1 MDQVQKESLPEEMN
15 EIKKFCCD
23 CKTTE
28 TPLWRAGPSG
38 PKLLISQ
45 LLMYM
50 YFLLL
55 LQSLC
60 NACGIRY
67 RKKKSAI
74 VGLNKRVEKKDE
86 KSATTSLTNTNTT
99 AATTAAPASSIAA
112 AKNRCGG
119 GGSKG
124 GNLSEDL
131 RVRLVALG
139 KEVVMLQRQRS
150 PMRKRQRRRRSV
162 KRKFGE
168 EEEQAAVLLMS
179 LSCGFVFA

>member
-1 MDQVQKESLPEEMN
+1 MN

-38 PKLLISQ
+38 PK
-45 LLMYM
+45 
-50 YFLLL
+50 
-55 LQSLC
+55 SLC

-67 RKKKSAI
+67 RKKRSAV
-74 VGLNKRVEKKDE
+74 VGLNKRVEKE
-86 KSATTSLTNTNTT
+86 
-99 AATTAAPASSIAA
+99 A

-139 KEVVMLQRQRS
+139 KEVRQR
-150 PMRKRQRRRRSV
+150 RRRRRSV
-162 KRKFGE
+162 KRKLGE

-179 LSCGFVFA
+179 LSCGFVFASKDKRRKGVKQDP

>member
-23 CKTTE
+23 CKTTK

-38 PKLLISQ
+38 PK
-45 LLMYM
+45 
-50 YFLLL
+50 
-55 LQSLC
+55 SLC

-67 RKKKSAI
+67 RKKRSAV
-74 VGLNKRVEKKDE
+74 VGLNKSVEKEE

-99 AATTAAPASSIAA
+99 AATTVAA

-119 GGSKG
+119 GGGKG
-124 GNLSEDL
+124 CNLSEDL

-162 KRKFGE
+162 KRKLGE
-168 EEEQAAVLLMS
+168 EEEQAAFLLMS

>member
-1 MDQVQKESLPEEMN
+1 MDQESLPEEMN

-23 CKTTE
+23 CKTTK

-38 PKLLISQ
+38 PK
-45 LLMYM
+45 
-50 YFLLL
+50 
-55 LQSLC
+55 SLC

-67 RKKKSAI
+67 RKKRSAV
-74 VGLNKRVEKKDE
+74 VGLNKSVEKEE

-99 AATTAAPASSIAA
+99 AATTVAA

-119 GGSKG
+119 GGGKG
-124 GNLSEDL
+124 CNLSEDL

-162 KRKFGE
+162 KRKLGE
-168 EEEQAAVLLMS
+168 EEEQAAFLLMS

>member
-1 MDQVQKESLPEEMN
+1 MN

-38 PKLLISQ
+38 PK
-45 LLMYM
+45 
-50 YFLLL
+50 
-55 LQSLC
+55 SLC

-67 RKKKSAI
+67 RKKRSAV
-74 VGLNKRVEKKDE
+74 VGLNKRVEKEEE
-86 KSATTSLTNTNTT
+86 KSATTS
-99 AATTAAPASSIAA
+99 P

-150 PMRKRQRRRRSV
+150 PMRKRQRRRRRRSV
-162 KRKFGE
+162 KRKLGE

-179 LSCGFVFA
+179 LSCGFVFASKDKRRKGVKQDP

>member
-1 MDQVQKESLPEEMN
+1 MN

-38 PKLLISQ
+38 PK
-45 LLMYM
+45 
-50 YFLLL
+50 
-55 LQSLC
+55 SLC

-67 RKKKSAI
+67 RKK
-74 VGLNKRVEKKDE
+74 R
-86 KSATTSLTNTNTT
+86 NTN
-99 AATTAAPASSIAA
+99 AAAAASSIAA

-150 PMRKRQRRRRSV
+150 PMRKRQRRRRRRSV
-162 KRKFGE
+162 KRKLGE

-179 LSCGFVFA
+179 LSCGFVFASKDKRRKGVKQDP

>member
-1 MDQVQKESLPEEMN
+1 MN

-38 PKLLISQ
+38 PK
-45 LLMYM
+45 
-50 YFLLL
+50 
-55 LQSLC
+55 SLC

-67 RKKKSAI
+67 RKKRSAV
-74 VGLNKRVEKKDE
+74 VGLNKRVEKEEE
-86 KSATTSLTNTNTT
+86 KS
-99 AATTAAPASSIAA
+99 

-139 KEVVMLQRQRS
+139 KEVKRQR
-150 PMRKRQRRRRSV
+150 RRRRRSV
-162 KRKFGE
+162 KRKLGE

-179 LSCGFVFA
+179 LSCGFVFASKDKRRKGVKQDP

>member
-1 MDQVQKESLPEEMN
+1 MN

-38 PKLLISQ
+38 PK
-45 LLMYM
+45 
-50 YFLLL
+50 
-55 LQSLC
+55 SLC

-67 RKKKSAI
+67 RKKRSAV
-74 VGLNKRVEKKDE
+74 VGLNKRVEKEEE
-86 KSATTSLTNTNTT
+86 KSATTSLANTN
-99 AATTAAPASSIAA
+99 AAAAASSIAA

-150 PMRKRQRRRRSV
+150 PMRKRQRRRRRRSV
-162 KRKFGE
+162 KRKLGE

-179 LSCGFVFA
+179 LSCGFVFASKDKRRKGVKQDP

>member
-23 CKTTE
+23 CKTTK

-38 PKLLISQ
+38 PK
-45 LLMYM
+45 
-50 YFLLL
+50 
-55 LQSLC
+55 SLC
-60 NACGIRY
+60 NACGIRH
-67 RKKKSAI
+67 RKKRSAV
-74 VGLNKRVEKKDE
+74 VGLNKRFEKKEE
-86 KSATTSLTNTNTT
+86 KSATTSPTNTNAT
-99 AATTAAPASSIAA
+99 AAASSIAA

-119 GGSKG
+119 GGGGGGKG

-131 RVRLVALG
+131 RVKLVALG

-150 PMRKRQRRRRSV
+150 PMRKRQRRRRRRRRRSV
-162 KRKFGE
+162 KRKLGE